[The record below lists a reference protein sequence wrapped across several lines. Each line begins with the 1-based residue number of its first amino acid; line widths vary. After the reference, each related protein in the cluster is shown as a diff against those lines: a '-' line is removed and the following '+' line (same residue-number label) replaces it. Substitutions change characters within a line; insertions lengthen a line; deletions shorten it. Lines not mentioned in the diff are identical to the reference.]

1 MPLIV
6 TFFPALPPTP
16 SKGVVGVFRSIV
28 LVNHL
33 LADYMWGC
41 VESGTPYAAL
51 WLNLRWLDQLMT
63 TPRTFWSCICF
74 KWIIIFGGRTWKGRS
89 RKIFENAKQFLPSY
103 NRMTCVEVKKEALF
117 LLTRFRK
124 CFVRNVMTIVSISL
138 SMGHLLRNY
147 RRIIHL
153 DGSWNALSYILLPLL
168 FSCKS
173 RAHRHFYFPV

>member
-1 MPLIV
+1 M
-6 TFFPALPPTP
+6 
-16 SKGVVGVFRSIV
+16 
-28 LVNHL
+28 N
-33 LADYMWGC
+33 
-41 VESGTPYAAL
+41 
-51 WLNLRWLDQLMT
+51 LNLRWPTHDNAQNVLVMHLLQMNNNIWRADMEKKKQKN
-63 TPRTFWSCICF
+63 I
-74 KWIIIFGGRTWKGRS
+74 WKCQTIS
-89 RKIFENAKQFLPSY
+89 SHLY

-168 FSCKS
+168 FSCES
-173 RAHRHFYFPV
+173 RALLTDIFTSQFNSPSGPKIWILFWTH